1 MVGKAATMT
10 IAIIIPARYG
20 STRFP
25 GKPLAM
31 LAGKTVLQRVVESA
45 QAAANN
51 FENVTVYVTTDDAR
65 IADHTRALNVACI
78 ITSAECPS
86 GSDRVWTAAQQINPR
101 PAFIIN
107 LQGDAPMTP
116 PSIISAIIDA
126 YLEYPHWPVITP
138 VRALSWAGL
147 DALREA
153 KKTTPFSGTCAVM
166 APDGRALWFSK
177 NIIPAIRK
185 EEQMR
190 TESSHAPVYQHIG
203 LYGFRAEALEQFCAL
218 PEAIYEHIE
227 GLEQLRLLEN
237 NIAVHTVLVKT
248 DDDRALGGIDTPEDL
263 QRAERFLKES

>member
-1 MVGKAATMT
+1 MT

-31 LAGKTVLQRVVESA
+31 LAGKTILQRVVEA
-45 QAAANN
+45 AQQAARN
-51 FENVTVYVTTDDAR
+51 FENVSVHVTTDDAR
-65 IADHTRALNVACI
+65 IADHARALGVACI
-78 ITSAECPS
+78 MTPPECPS
-86 GSDRVWTAAQQINPR
+86 GSDRVWAAAQQINPR
-101 PAFIIN
+101 PTFIIN

-116 PSIISAIIDA
+116 PSMISAIIDA
-126 YLEYPHWPVITP
+126 YLEHPHWPVITP

-177 NIIPAIRK
+177 TIIPAIRK
-185 EEQMR
+185 EDTLR
-190 TESSHAPVYQHIG
+190 AESSHAPVYQHIG

-237 NIAVHTVLVKT
+237 NIPIHTVLFKT
-248 DDDRALGGIDTPEDL
+248 ENDHALGGIDTPDDL
-263 QRAERFLKES
+263 TRAEALFT